1 MSGVCRSRAIYEFN
15 ESRPRA
21 PESKTKGTALSES
34 KTVSVMLEEC
44 SRELSGTFT
53 RSSILG
59 WFRRHY
65 PQVRE
70 STISA
75 HIQAMTSNAT
85 NREQNHPFLAS
96 RTPLFDRVSH
106 GLYRVHD
113 PSTDS
118 HVVPESSVRSA
129 ASVTPASNAGPQADI
144 VLVTCVKS
152 KGLAPA
158 AAKDLYTSALFVK
171 ERAYAER
178 GGAPWYILSAEHG
191 LVAPDEWL
199 APYERYLP
207 DTSPEYRRAW
217 GTWIAARLQI
227 LEGPLR
233 GKTIE
238 IHASSA
244 YLEAVRRPLADL
256 GAVIT
261 DPLRGLAMGERL
273 SWYDADASSSLA
285 GRGEPAELDVAALI
299 QRLGDDAT
307 AMAPEAFLATQ
318 GTGLDRPGLYSWWV
332 DYIGAGDLAQGL
344 GLPVSE
350 GLIYAGLAGA
360 TRWPSGK
367 KSTNTLWLRIAG
379 MHLGGRHEFS
389 TFRRSMGSILASAA
403 GSDQVDEPSLT
414 AWMHRHLRVIAAP
427 YDDADTLGH
436 VESKV
441 LEELDPPLNLQGMTS
456 SAVRLRLKQL
466 RRAVSR

>member
-1 MSGVCRSRAIYEFN
+1 
-15 ESRPRA
+15 
-21 PESKTKGTALSES
+21 
-34 KTVSVMLEEC
+34 
-44 SRELSGTFT
+44 
-53 RSSILG
+53 
-59 WFRRHY
+59 
-65 PQVRE
+65 
-70 STISA
+70 
-75 HIQAMTSNAT
+75 
-85 NREQNHPFLAS
+85 
-96 RTPLFDRVSH
+96 
-106 GLYRVHD
+106 
-113 PSTDS
+113 
-118 HVVPESSVRSA
+118 
-129 ASVTPASNAGPQADI
+129 VTPASNAGTQADI

-152 KGLAPA
+152 KSPSPA

-171 ERAYAER
+171 ERAHAER
-178 GGAPWYILSAEHG
+178 SGAPWYILSAEHG

-217 GTWIAARLQI
+217 GTWVAARLQM
-227 LEGPLR
+227 LEGPLQ

-244 YLEAVRRPLADL
+244 YLEAVRQPLTEL

-273 SWYDADASSSLA
+273 SWYDADASSSVA
-285 GRGEPAELDVAALI
+285 GGAEPEELDVAPLI
-299 QRLGDDAT
+299 QRLRDDAS
-307 AMAPEAFLATQ
+307 AMTPEAFLAAH

-332 DYIGAGDLAQGL
+332 DEVGADDLAQGL
-344 GLPVSE
+344 GLPVSH

-389 TFRRSMGSILASAA
+389 TFRRSMGSILANAA

-414 AWMHRHLRVIAAP
+414 AWMHQHLRVIAAP
-427 YDDADTLGH
+427 FDDADTLGR
-436 VESKV
+436 VESAV

-466 RRAVSR
+466 RRAVSK